1 MYFSI
6 AGMEKKSG
14 NSTFTV
20 EEKRKFQA
28 LMKIPFT
35 QQSNT
40 SPEKTSTEV
49 KSGIFECFV
58 CEQKTF
64 KSYNGLNQHCLHQ
77 HSSTDIGSLTGGKVN
92 CNICDKDVTPAKF
105 VDHLQ
110 NLHCKTRIDA
120 KGVVRIPIK
129 KSPFKIDQTYQGD
142 NPDDPDWEPEDEIK
156 CETESDHEIIEEIT
170 KPQSKRPRI
179 QTKTIETLNA
189 RPMIKKL
196 DESKICDICHTYF
209 MTYQNLLA
217 HRLEIHNIKVNFDC
231 DLCDFI
237 AHLPKDLRRH
247 REIFH
252 GISKKVKT
260 NNEPKCPMANVK
272 DEITGDTY
280 EIECDTDEISGVTNE
295 ESVTSVTNENSVTSV
310 KNAKKS
316 RKQVLNTRQE
326 EPVTPVTPVT
336 SQNVYTIDVDSQVS
350 KRVLSIVKQR
360 QEPLEE
366 VVKKFKCDYCE
377 KTFSKDQINDHI
389 LTHFSKPKK
398 YICEEC
404 DSKFETEKELK
415 NHLKIGHKYKCATC
429 AYKFSSR
436 VTFKIH
442 TCPSNPSLAAQC
454 SDCEYVFQ
462 LRHDLKM
469 HRKINHE

>member
-6 AGMEKKSG
+6 TGMDDTKKSG
-14 NSTFTV
+14 NSTFTS

-28 LMKIPFT
+28 LMNIPFLP
-35 QQSNT
+35 QSK
-40 SPEKTSTEV
+40 SEKTPSKV
-49 KSGIFECFV
+49 KICSFECFV
-58 CEQKTF
+58 CEEETF
-64 KSYNGLNQHCLHQ
+64 TSYDSLNQHCLYQ
-77 HSSTDIGSLTGGKVN
+77 HSNNEIGYGVTGKVS
-92 CNICDKDVTPAKF
+92 CNICDKGVTQANF

-110 NLHCKTRIDA
+110 NLHCKTRLDA
-120 KGVVRIPIK
+120 KGIVRIPIK
-129 KSPFKIDQTYQGD
+129 KSPIKIDQTYQGD

-156 CETESDHEIIEEIT
+156 CENESDHEIIEEIPE
-170 KPQSKRPRI
+170 PQIKKPRI

-189 RPMIKKL
+189 RPMIEKL

-231 DLCDFI
+231 ELCDFI

-247 REIFH
+247 REEFH
-252 GISKKVKT
+252 GILKKSKT
-260 NNEPKCPMANVK
+260 NDEPKCPIANVK
-272 DEITGDTY
+272 DEVTGDTY

-295 ESVTSVTNENSVTSV
+295 NSGV

-326 EPVTPVTPVT
+326 DPVTPVT
-336 SQNVYTIDVDSQVS
+336 SNVYTIDVDSPVS

-360 QEPLEE
+360 QEPIGDE
-366 VVKKFKCDYCE
+366 VIKKFKCDYCE
-377 KTFSKDQINDHI
+377 KKFSKEQINDHI
-389 LTHFSKPKK
+389 LTHFAKPKK

-404 DSKFETEKELK
+404 DFKFETQKELK
-415 NHLKIGHKYKCATC
+415 NHQKLGHKYKCATC

-442 TCPSNPSLAAQC
+442 TCPSNPKLAAQC
-454 SDCEYVFQ
+454 SDCEYVFKM
-462 LRHDLKM
+462 RHDLTM
-469 HRKINHE
+469 HRKINHQE